1 MAGRIFW
8 PAIFTLNAQK
18 EVVHMGSFEDR
29 KATGT
34 VFNIQKYSVHDGPG
48 IRTIVFLKG
57 CPLSCKWCSNPESQ
71 ASHPQVAYNKGRC
84 IGCHRCIKAC
94 QHGAISINE
103 DGSLKLDR
111 SKCEVCKT
119 LDCAHACPAQGMIIY
134 GENKTVDQIL
144 KEVEKDA
151 IFYARSGGGMTLS
164 GGEPLMHA
172 DIALP
177 LLRRNDPKKL
187 QKLDAASLKMDT
199 DIQQNITMKR
209 FSRKH
214 KISGCCHMI
223 MHFRSTQLPQKRLHT
238 GRNTQ
243 LRFVQHQYI
252 ALTAKQA
259 FHIAASLSAQQA
271 QPDARNSHC
280 YRAAAPE
287 QISQHRPSRIRSL
300 TVGSIHSLLMVSESP
315 RRASASQ
322 SGYFAP
328 SIVTPRRTASMGS
341 REK

>member
-1 MAGRIFW
+1 MTRKNSRNWMRPALKWTPIFSRIS
-8 PAIFTLNAQK
+8 P
-18 EVVHMGSFEDR
+18 
-29 KATGT
+29 
-34 VFNIQKYSVHDGPG
+34 
-48 IRTIVFLKG
+48 
-57 CPLSCKWCSNPESQ
+57 
-71 ASHPQVAYNKGRC
+71 
-84 IGCHRCIKAC
+84 
-94 QHGAISINE
+94 
-103 DGSLKLDR
+103 
-111 SKCEVCKT
+111 
-119 LDCAHACPAQGMIIY
+119 
-134 GENKTVDQIL
+134 
-144 KEVEKDA
+144 
-151 IFYARSGGGMTLS
+151 
-164 GGEPLMHA
+164 
-172 DIALP
+172 
-177 LLRRNDPKKL
+177 
-187 QKLDAASLKMDT
+187 
-199 DIQQNITMKR
+199 MKR

-315 RRASASQ
+315 RARFCVAERVFRALDRHTAQNGVDGKQGKIKIFRAQEAVYSP
-322 SGYFAP
+322 AP
-328 SIVTPRRTASMGS
+328 MHVTPDYRDRSRMASTPS
-341 REK
+341 ARAVSSSCRLARA

>member
-151 IFYARSGGGMTLS
+151 IFYARSGGGMTL
-164 GGEPLMHA
+164 GG
-172 DIALP
+172 
-177 LLRRNDPKKL
+177 
-187 QKLDAASLKMDT
+187 
-199 DIQQNITMKR
+199 
-209 FSRKH
+209 
-214 KISGCCHMI
+214 
-223 MHFRSTQLPQKRLHT
+223 
-238 GRNTQ
+238 
-243 LRFVQHQYI
+243 
-252 ALTAKQA
+252 
-259 FHIAASLSAQQA
+259 
-271 QPDARNSHC
+271 
-280 YRAAAPE
+280 
-287 QISQHRPSRIRSL
+287 
-300 TVGSIHSLLMVSESP
+300 
-315 RRASASQ
+315 
-322 SGYFAP
+322 
-328 SIVTPRRTASMGS
+328 
-341 REK
+341 